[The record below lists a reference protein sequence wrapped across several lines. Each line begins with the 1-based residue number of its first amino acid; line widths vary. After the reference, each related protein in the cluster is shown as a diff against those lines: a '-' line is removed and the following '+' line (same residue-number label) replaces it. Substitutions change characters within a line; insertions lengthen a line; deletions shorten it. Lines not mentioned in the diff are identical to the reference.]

1 VHAAGV
7 DFNTGRFSHDI
18 RFGYTKFKNGIVDA
32 VLGTGITDPAP
43 GIAIAIGGDITCLG
57 AGVDAFCSGP
67 NFLAPQKTFQ
77 SNKQAKYDGSISFG
91 RHTLRYGAGVNRI
104 QGAVFAAFVGTAP
117 IVTSLTPAGQ
127 SDPLTYPVDA
137 ILIGNGQ
144 GFFTEKPGFGFPA
157 GGSSDTRFTAYFGD
171 QWKLR
176 TNLTATIG
184 LRYVRDTGR
193 TDNDLARVPCSA
205 SVPNCTGNLLDQFGP
220 GLGERIRQPNKNF
233 GPQIGLAWDPWKN
246 GKTAIRAGFGIYYE
260 NAIWNNILFDRP
272 PRLKKGIFF
281 AIQEVCSQG
290 GIAMPD
296 GSLQTTINGKNIA
309 TQVCGQPI
317 GSVVNDAKAI
327 EAALQQATLAAGA
340 QSNPGYIGNILAD
353 SFNNTGTEL
362 LAPSY
367 RTPYSMQFNLGVQRE
382 LRPGTVLSV
391 DYIRNVG
398 LHSLLGYDTNH
409 VGDSRFL
416 NLNAAQHAIALT
428 LANCGVTTIN
438 QAVTLCPNDP
448 TGAPPDPNNPYVP
461 RPATIFDFAGNGLD
475 SGYGKFG
482 GLPAAV
488 AGKAGISNTPDTGA
502 AFPGINPNVGA
513 NQMLF
518 PIGRSAYNG
527 LQMKLTS
534 QKTDPVPGMK
544 SVNFV
549 VSYALSRLSAM
560 ARDGDFINN
569 AFSFRNTNLRGPNGL
584 DRRHQLSG
592 GATMDFKYGASLS
605 FITHWYSPLPSNLFL
620 PSPSNGMPGAIFT
633 SDLDGDGSL
642 AGNTSGQ
649 SGDLLPGTTIGSF
662 GRGVGV
668 SGLAA
673 LINQWNSSGAGK
685 LTPAGQALADA
696 GLFTQAQLIAL
707 GAVTPTIAAPPTGEE
722 GLGNMFTFDLKLGWK
737 IKPAHRW
744 ERLTVE
750 PQVSIYNLFNRQ
762 NFDSPSQPLSG
773 ILNGTAGTL
782 NGTTRGDRSN
792 LVGLGS
798 GVFALGAPR
807 SMEFGFKV
815 VF

>member
-1 VHAAGV
+1 MGDARYLNVNAAL
-7 DFNTGRFSHDI
+7 NAISTTNNA
-18 RFGYTKFKNGIVDA
+18 FGC
-32 VLGTGITDPAP
+32 GTGTDAAS
-43 GIAIAIGGDITCLG
+43 INCAI
-57 AGVDAFCSGP
+57 
-67 NFLAPQKTFQ
+67 N
-77 SNKQAKYDGSISFG
+77 AK
-91 RHTLRYGAGVNRI
+91 
-104 QGAVFAAFVGTAP
+104 
-117 IVTSLTPAGQ
+117 
-127 SDPLTYPVDA
+127 
-137 ILIGNGQ
+137 
-144 GFFTEKPGFGFPA
+144 
-157 GGSSDTRFTAYFGD
+157 
-171 QWKLR
+171 
-176 TNLTATIG
+176 
-184 LRYVRDTGR
+184 
-193 TDNDLARVPCSA
+193 
-205 SVPNCTGNLLDQFGP
+205 
-220 GLGERIRQPNKNF
+220 
-233 GPQIGLAWDPWKN
+233 
-246 GKTAIRAGFGIYYE
+246 
-260 NAIWNNILFDRP
+260 
-272 PRLKKGIFF
+272 
-281 AIQEVCSQG
+281 
-290 GIAMPD
+290 
-296 GSLQTTINGKNIA
+296 
-309 TQVCGQPI
+309 
-317 GSVVNDAKAI
+317 
-327 EAALQQATLAAGA
+327 
-340 QSNPGYIGNILAD
+340 
-353 SFNNTGTEL
+353 
-362 LAPSY
+362 
-367 RTPYSMQFNLGVQRE
+367 
-382 LRPGTVLSV
+382 
-391 DYIRNVG
+391 
-398 LHSLLGYDTNH
+398 
-409 VGDSRFL
+409 
-416 NLNAAQHAIALT
+416 
-428 LANCGVTTIN
+428 
-438 QAVTLCPNDP
+438 
-448 TGAPPDPNNPYVP
+448 
-461 RPATIFDFAGNGLD
+461 ATIFDYAGNGLD
-475 SGYGKFG
+475 SGYGFLG
-482 GLPAAV
+482 SLGAPAT
-488 AGKAGISNTPDTGA
+488 GRTPDTGA
-502 AFPGINPNVGA
+502 AFPGINPSVGA

-549 VSYALSRLSAM
+549 VSYAFSRLSAM

-685 LTPAGQALADA
+685 LTPAGQALVDA
-696 GLFTQAQLIAL
+696 GLFTQAQLVAL
-707 GAVTPTIAAPPTGEE
+707 GAVTPTIAAPPAGEE

-737 IKPAHRW
+737 IKPTHRW

-773 ILNGTAGTL
+773 ILNGTPGTL

-807 SMEFGFKV
+807 SLEFGFKV